1 MNNISS
7 IFVAALL
14 SGSCGLVAQSDAVS
28 NDLFG
33 QVKISSVEGINSA
46 SLEFSPIYFKNGLIF
61 TSDRFGTNEK
71 KGVFSNGKKF
81 TDLFF
86 SEQMGEVSFKAPKP
100 IGKLNSKYHDGIASY
115 SEADQ
120 KLYFTRSNRKGTI
133 LNTKKAKR
141 LKIYVSSY
149 TEGNW
154 SDPQPISFNVEK
166 YSTCHP
172 AISADGQTMYFA
184 SNRPGGLGGMDI
196 YVTYFENDKWT
207 DPVNMGPDVNTD
219 KNEIFPFS
227 DANGTLYFSSEGHN
241 NLGGLD
247 MFMAEEVVNPHNPG
261 DDNWEITNLG
271 EPFNSTEDDFGFIGN
286 GTGNEG
292 FFTSGRVGGGGGD
305 DIYAWKSEP
314 TAPEKPVLAIAEKR
328 VKVVDAI
335 TGKELARTNIIL
347 SEANRPG
354 SIIRHTTAK
363 DGMMRFDWNRE
374 SQYVIETQKSGY
386 VDYSK
391 VYEVE
396 EMADDIVVIRINPI
410 ETVAAAPKVNTNP
423 TKVIARID
431 ENSKVE
437 AHEEDI
443 ENFYTKG
450 EKTENTSLETGQLI
464 ELNHIYYEFDKY
476 NIKESA
482 KVELDKVVTLLRQYP
497 EMEIDLNSHTDSR
510 GSENYNEWLSQERAQ
525 SAVNYIISQG
535 IERQRVTARG
545 YGEGQ
550 PVNECLNTMKC
561 TEDKHQMNRR
571 TEFII
576 KNMGEKTIL
585 KSNTSKPKKL
595 TFDYNGNGPDKLPV
609 LQSIFHNSGQTD
621 LSLTDKEELKS
632 IINTMKKHDG
642 MTIRIASFTD
652 AVGNEM
658 FNQVIS
664 ETRAQRI
671 ANYITSQGVRGRRI
685 EMIGYGE
692 NFATDC
698 TNPADCPSGNYNRN
712 RRTDIQVTNPG
723 DVDVTALLEKNK

>member
-1 MNNISS
+1 MKNISS

-14 SGSCGLVAQSDAVS
+14 TGSCGLVAQTDAVP

-33 QVKISSVEGINSA
+33 KVKISLPEGLNSA
-46 SLEFSPIYFKNGLIF
+46 SLEFSPIYFNDGLIF

-100 IGKLNSKYHDGIASY
+100 IGKLNTKYHDGIASY

-120 KLYFTRSNRKGTI
+120 KLYFTRSNRKGTV

-141 LKIYVSSY
+141 LKIFVSRY
-149 TEGNW
+149 TDGVW
-154 SDPQPISFNVEK
+154 SDPQPVSFNVEK

-172 AISADGQTMYFA
+172 AISADGKTMYFA
-184 SNRPGGLGGMDI
+184 SNRPGGLGEMDI
-196 YVTYFENDKWT
+196 YVTHLENEKWT
-207 DPVNMGPDVNTD
+207 DPVNMGPDINTAQ
-219 KNEIFPFS
+219 NEIFPFN
-227 DANGTLYFSSEGHN
+227 DVNGTLYFSSEGHE

-261 DDNWEITNLG
+261 EDNWEITNLG
-271 EPFNSTEDDFGFIGN
+271 EPFNSFEDDFGFVEN
-286 GTGNEG
+286 GKGNEG
-292 FFTSGRVGGGGGD
+292 FFTSGRTGGGGGD

-314 TAPEKPVLAIAEKR
+314 EAPEKPVLAIARKK

-335 TGKELARTNIIL
+335 TGKELAMTNIIL

-354 SIIRHTTAK
+354 SIIRYTTTE
-363 DGMMRFDWNRE
+363 DGMMSFDWNTE
-374 SQYVIETQKSGY
+374 SQYVIETQKTGY

-396 EMADDIVVIRINPI
+396 EMADDIVVIRINPMKDI
-410 ETVAAAPKVNTNP
+410 AATTPKINTNP
-423 TKVIARID
+423 TKVVATIAEDSR
-431 ENSKVE
+431 VE

-443 ENFYTKG
+443 ENFYAKG
-450 EKTENTSLETGQLI
+450 EKTENASLETGQLI

-510 GSENYNEWLSQERAQ
+510 GTDGYNEWLSQERAK
-525 SAVNYIISQG
+525 SAVNYIVSKG
-535 IERQRVTARG
+535 IDAQRVTAKG
-545 YGEGQ
+545 YGEGL

-561 TEDKHQMNRR
+561 SEDKHQMNRR
-571 TEFII
+571 TEFLI

-595 TFDYNGNGPDKLPV
+595 TFQGGGNGPDNLPV
-609 LQSIFHNSGQTD
+609 LQSIFHASGQTG
-621 LSLTDKEELKS
+621 LTSTDKEELKS
-632 IINTMKKHDG
+632 LVNTMKKHEA
-642 MTIRIASFTD
+642 MTVRIASFTD
-652 AVGNEM
+652 AVGNET
-658 FNQVIS
+658 FNQTLS
-664 ETRAQRI
+664 EKRAQYI
-671 ANYITSQGVRGRRI
+671 ANYISSQGIRGRRI

-692 NFATDC
+692 NFLTDC
-698 TNPADCPSGNYNRN
+698 LNPADCPTGAYDQN
-712 RRTDIQVTNPG
+712 RRTDIQITNPG
-723 DVDVTALLEKNK
+723 DVDVTALLEK